1 MTRFPR
7 LIEEKT
13 LTVTLKPIKNAT
25 DKLNGSKEKIV
36 LEIKCYTTGYVN
48 RNHTQ
53 IEEIIYSSLVGVD
66 FLF

>member
-1 MTRFPR
+1 MLWRENVNF
-7 LIEEKT
+7 
-13 LTVTLKPIKNAT
+13 VTLKLIKNAT